1 MKKNFKKQVKKIKL
15 NLRKHNKTPKK
26 NKLLTTIKRRKNK
39 KDKK

>member
-1 MKKNFKKQVKKIKL
+1 MKESFKKQVIKL